1 MNWLNGEK
9 LAPTITTL
17 PDDFIHYNEPRIL
30 TVREFARLQ
39 SFPDWFEFHGKYTTG
54 GELRKVDCPRYSQI
68 GNAVPPRLAMFLGRY
83 LTSLVEKD
91 DQFRTEEEAEQ
102 TQPLAA

>member
-1 MNWLNGEK
+1 
-9 LAPTITTL
+9 
-17 PDDFIHYNEPRIL
+17 
-30 TVREFARLQ
+30 VRECARLQ

-83 LTSLVEKD
+83 VGSLVEQD
-91 DQFRTEEEAEQ
+91 DLFKAEDQ
-102 TQPLAA
+102 DAAEGAQLIAA